1 MKGFAR
7 MEIRRFV
14 AQVLL
19 WATCIS
25 EVNMLGIPRTDDMLC
40 EIHWLWIAGR
50 IEDLHERAVV
60 G

>member
-1 MKGFAR
+1 